1 MPPYPSVP
9 IKSCRS
15 SLKNV
20 VYLIVS
26 TRGKKYV
33 GITTGTLKH
42 RMEQHREAIR
52 AGHGD
57 GKKFIDYYR
66 KNDFEEATV
75 QVLYKPRGENIRQ
88 KLRQKEAEY
97 IQEYD
102 SMRNGLNSEL

>member
-1 MPPYPSVP
+1 MPPYSCVP

-15 SLKNV
+15 DLKNV

-33 GITTGTLKH
+33 GITTRTLKH
-42 RMEQHREAIR
+42 RMGQHREAIR

-57 GKKFIDYYR
+57 GQKFIDYYR
-66 KNDFEEATV
+66 RNNFEKATV
-75 QVLYKPRGENIRQ
+75 QVLYKPRGGKVSQ
-88 KLRQKEAEY
+88 KLRQKEVEY

-102 SMRNGLNSEL
+102 SMRNGLNSKL